1 MQSVD
6 YMRSRKVLNSFCRIQ
21 RNELALYFMEIAILI
36 LGVMI
41 PIVRNNDYCK
51 ASEPQILKWVPSGIL
66 KLPAN

>member
-1 MQSVD
+1 
-6 YMRSRKVLNSFCRIQ
+6 
-21 RNELALYFMEIAILI
+21 MEIAILI